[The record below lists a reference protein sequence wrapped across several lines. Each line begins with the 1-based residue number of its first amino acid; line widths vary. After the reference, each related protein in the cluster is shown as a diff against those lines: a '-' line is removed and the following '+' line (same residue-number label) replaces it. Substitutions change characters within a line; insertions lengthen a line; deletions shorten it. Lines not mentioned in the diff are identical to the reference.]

1 MAKYRAKEVAD
12 YSLGSVEPDSG
23 DNLSNLK
30 LQKLV
35 AYAQGFHLAMKDRA
49 IVRRADRSL
58 GAWARDPF
66 DVARIQSSWF
76 RGPAAPR
83 AVRSCPF

>member
-35 AYAQGFHLAMKDRA
+35 AYAQGFHLAMKDGEPLFDEP
-49 IVRRADRSL
+49 IE
-58 GAWARDPF
+58 AWAH
-66 DVARIQSSWF
+66 
-76 RGPAAPR
+76 GPVIP
-83 AVRSCPF
+83 SM